1 MTPISIAIADPQHP
15 EITQLLQQSHALMQQ
30 LFASDENHF
39 LSVEELL
46 SPDIRF
52 FAARQQGRYIGCGAL
67 AIRPDYGEIKS
78 MFTDPK
84 ARGTGVARSVLD
96 RLEAQARQLK
106 LPKLMLETG
115 DLLSH
120 AQRLYTQAGFTHC
133 APFGDYEK
141 QHSSIFMQKILY

>member
-1 MTPISIAIADPQHP
+1 MTPISIAIAAPQHP
-15 EITQLLQQSHALMQQ
+15 EITQLLRQSHTLMQE

-52 FAARQQGRYIGCGAL
+52 FAARQQARYIGCGAL

-78 MFTDPK
+78 MFTEPK
-84 ARGTGVARSVLD
+84 ARRAGVAKAILD

-106 LPKLMLETG
+106 LPSLRLETG
-115 DLLSH
+115 DLLSY
-120 AQRLYTQAGFTHC
+120 AQRLYTQAGFTLC
-133 APFGDYEK
+133 GPFGDYER
-141 QHSSIFMQKILY
+141 QSSSVFMQKILP

>member
-15 EITQLLQQSHALMQQ
+15 EITQLLRQSHALMQE

-39 LSVEELL
+39 LSIEELR

-52 FAARQQGRYIGCGAL
+52 FAARQQARYIGCGAL

-78 MFTDPK
+78 MFTEPK
-84 ARGTGVARSVLD
+84 ARRAGVAKAILD

-120 AQRLYTQAGFTHC
+120 AQRLYTQAGFTLC
-133 APFGDYEK
+133 GPFGDYER
-141 QHSSIFMQKILY
+141 QSSSVFMQKILP

>member
-15 EITQLLQQSHALMQQ
+15 EITQLLRQSHTLMQE

-39 LSVEELL
+39 LSIEELL

-52 FAARQQGRYIGCGAL
+52 FAARQQARYIGCGAL

-78 MFTDPK
+78 MFTEPK
-84 ARGTGVARSVLD
+84 ARRAGVAKAILD

-106 LPKLMLETG
+106 LPKWMLETG
-115 DLLSH
+115 DLLSY
-120 AQRLYTQAGFTHC
+120 AQRLYTQAGFTIC
-133 APFGDYEK
+133 GPFGYYVRK
-141 QHSSIFMQKILY
+141 SSSVFMQKILP